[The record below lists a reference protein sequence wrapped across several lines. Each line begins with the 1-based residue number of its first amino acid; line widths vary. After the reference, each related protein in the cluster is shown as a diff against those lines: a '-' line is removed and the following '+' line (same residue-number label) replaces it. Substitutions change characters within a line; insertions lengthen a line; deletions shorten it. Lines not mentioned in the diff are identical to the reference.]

1 MRARPYRSSEG
12 QRKFGSVRRKHAA
25 EFGLNA
31 FESCFVVGFKA
42 EHNDRCRIRGTR
54 KAEAVGMCH
63 APAVDTDYL
72 GSARKFG
79 RCREPRDQRMRR
91 LAAAGDRELR
101 CGDAVGQRMQCGGWV
116 GMTRED
122 LEQPR
127 ARVQAVVEAVPAF
140 LE

>member
-1 MRARPYRSSEG
+1 RIGSVDALSWYTDIARLTVAPTHGAPMCAPGRTSEG

-54 KAEAVGMCH
+54 KAEAVGIFH
-63 APAVDTDYL
+63 AQAVDTDYL

-91 LAAAGDRELR
+91 L
-101 CGDAVGQRMQCGGWV
+101 
-116 GMTRED
+116 
-122 LEQPR
+122 
-127 ARVQAVVEAVPAF
+127 
-140 LE
+140 